1 MTPIG
6 AIGLP
11 QSCGT
16 ICRRDVYCVP
26 AASVTV
32 PASGFP
38 ARPSLFMTR
47 DNRCW
52 RCGQQSHVH
61 TECTVPRK
69 DLPDGRDES
78 NRASLGV
85 FGSSLPLL
93 SSRVSPQTPELCTS
107 QSVPVTLIGR
117 RRPALRWT
125 QSLVRYH
132 HQIPTALTAER
143 RFAEKSSKR
152 PMSEQLSY
160 AVKPTNGV
168 RDSQNLEPTLEG
180 AVDAVDAE
188 EGDQLCG
195 DIPAS
200 PRGSTRRCCEE
211 AAKLCAP
218 YSGDGPGLREDQ
230 GEAVNTGITR
240 AGEYLSKP
248 FSCRMRGTVCCFFSP

>member
-1 MTPIG
+1 MC
-6 AIGLP
+6 A
-11 QSCGT
+11 CN
-16 ICRRDVYCVP
+16 C
-26 AASVTV
+26 
-32 PASGFP
+32 
-38 ARPSLFMTR
+38 
-47 DNRCW
+47 CW

-78 NRASLGV
+78 NQASLGV
-85 FGSSLPLL
+85 LGSSLPLL

-200 PRGSTRRCCEE
+200 PRGSTRRCGEE
-211 AAKLCAP
+211 PQSCAHH
-218 YSGDGPGLREDQ
+218 
-230 GEAVNTGITR
+230 TR
-240 AGEYLSKP
+240 AMDQVSE
-248 FSCRMRGTVCCFFSP
+248 RTRARQ

>member
-1 MTPIG
+1 MC
-6 AIGLP
+6 A
-11 QSCGT
+11 CN
-16 ICRRDVYCVP
+16 C
-26 AASVTV
+26 
-32 PASGFP
+32 
-38 ARPSLFMTR
+38 
-47 DNRCW
+47 CW

-152 PMSEQLSY
+152 PMSERLSY
-160 AVKPTNGV
+160 AVKTPTEYATHKT
-168 RDSQNLEPTLEG
+168 R
-180 AVDAVDAE
+180 
-188 EGDQLCG
+188 
-195 DIPAS
+195 S
-200 PRGSTRRCCEE
+200 PRWKEPWTPWMQRKATSFAAIFPPAHEDRRAD
-211 AAKLCAP
+211 AAKKRQSCAHH
-218 YSGDGPGLREDQ
+218 
-230 GEAVNTGITR
+230 TR
-240 AGEYLSKP
+240 AMDQVSE
-248 FSCRMRGTVCCFFSP
+248 RTRARQ